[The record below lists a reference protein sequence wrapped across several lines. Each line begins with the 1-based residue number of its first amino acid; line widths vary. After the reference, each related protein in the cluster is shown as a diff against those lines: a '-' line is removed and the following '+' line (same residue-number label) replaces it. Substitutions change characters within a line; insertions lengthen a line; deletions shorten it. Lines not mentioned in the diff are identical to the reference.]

1 MLCRGTNRYMDE
13 AFVPKSEYN
22 NASRELITEK
32 EVEAM
37 EPCSTDWKQ
46 SRTEETRAEGSH
58 CPEEP
63 AGYTTSTI
71 AVRGRNW
78 EIVHEFGGPQPPLKT
93 AISKFVMKLL
103 RHCDQE
109 ERDSDG
115 AMHWDSIHSRL
126 LKELGTRMGLNCSQR
141 DWLQAV
147 HEGSNK
153 TRFEYC
159 KNSRDS
165 VMYVRAIQGHTGRNT
180 KSSCS
185 TEGVLTIRNLS
196 WTNVSL
202 LEKERNK
209 VEDSQF
215 SSHRSIFLKRI

>member
-13 AFVPKSEYN
+13 AFCSKVGIQQ
-22 NASRELITEK
+22 RELITEK

-37 EPCSTDWKQ
+37 EPCSTDWRQ
-46 SRTEETRAEGSH
+46 SRTEETRSEGSH
-58 CPEEP
+58 CLEEP

-71 AVRGRNW
+71 AVRGRNS
-78 EIVHEFGGPQPPLKT
+78 EIVPEFEGPQPPLKT

-126 LKELGTRMGLNCSQR
+126 LKVLGTRMGPNCSQR
-141 DWLQAV
+141 DWLRAV

-196 WTNVSL
+196 WTKVSS
-202 LEKERNK
+202 LENERNK
-209 VEDSQF
+209 VEDSRF
-215 SSHRSIFLKRI
+215 SSHRLIFLERI